1 MYHFI
6 SRYMNGAGSNPNAH
20 IFAYAGAQVKKC
32 MEVAKRLGAE
42 NFGMHT
48 SFSYHARTIVF

>member
-1 MYHFI
+1 
-6 SRYMNGAGSNPNAH
+6 MNGAGSNPNAH